1 MVNMPKYLFL
11 IFIACLVFLLG
22 LFVIKQRRTLPHIT
36 GFFLC
41 VLSALSLIFLL
52 GREWSLDRNRVPLPW
67 NNLFDAAFV
76 LHSFTAVCF
85 ALSFPAPS
93 PHFKKIFS
101 PLAAV
106 SLAIAGFALA
116 GANFSKHDVINH
128 VHVIHRT
135 PFYNIYLV
143 FSLSTVT
150 ATIWILLQK
159 YRRLRKGNADERAK
173 KSLLIILVGFSLS
186 ILIGF
191 FFIFVQPIL
200 LHEIRYFY
208 LLSNA
213 FLVGACS
220 AFYAIVKYNAF
231 DIETVIHKT
240 MSWLFLS
247 SVPLVGAALAGLWLG
262 PLLEGASPSKW
273 AFVIGGM
280 SSLIGLYLY
289 IAQPY
294 IDQLFDRRKYDL
306 RKTLDETIRDLAV
319 LQDFQPMAQKILEQ
333 ICKALPLQ
341 SASALI
347 LGPDRKQLL
356 SVAGKDRTVNDSVP
370 IPPVVLEKLQNGSTL
385 ELDQTL
391 PPTDQAEKDDPITWW
406 LKEQGFAF
414 CLPLTQKA
422 ELIGVIALGRKRNLQ
437 PFTVREKT
445 FLAQIGAAATI
456 AFSNSLLL
464 ERVRELDRLKT
475 EFLSEVAHELRVPL
489 FGISSIAE
497 GMLSDETGDL
507 QEDRRRLIGNIR
519 ETAVEMKDLVDH
531 LLDLSK
537 IEMGIMAYDFREIE
551 IGSIVR
557 LAVDLAGGAAS
568 SKGLHLSVEVGESLP
583 AIQGDKARVR
593 QCLSNLLSNAIKYT
607 DQGTIRVICQAM
619 GQGVQITIEDSGR
632 GMTEEEARLVFERYR
647 RGREVGPIEGSGL
660 GLALT
665 KEIIEAH
672 GGTIGVESRVG
683 AGSRFSFYLP
693 GNITGEAVRA
703 GSHIHRMRPMVER
716 RRMLQATEIDEKED
730 IPIGRGEMLVIVDD
744 SDTEREALRTF
755 LEGKGFLVL
764 TARNGVEGLDLVRSK
779 RPSLVITDM
788 IMPLLSGP
796 ELCALLKEDPVTSAI
811 PIIMVTARNHLGD
824 MVFGIRMGADDYI
837 AKPYDVREL
846 CVRISALLRMQRI
859 RDDLESA
866 RKQTV
871 DLEEKHDRLNSI
883 LQNKND
889 LILQLSHEV
898 KTPLMALSSLV
909 SNLNDGV
916 VGPVT
921 DRQRAYFIHLKTLSR
936 RIRQLLTTLL
946 HFALAESGAIR
957 LQKRQIQ
964 IMDVA
969 CQVLFDLQP
978 FREERGVECMIAE
991 SVRGKSAFADQDRIE
1006 QILLNLIHN
1015 AIKASPSGSRVI
1027 IDAEEKGPELIVSV
1041 TDSGPGIPPTEQ
1053 MKLLQEPLYSGK
1065 SQGGGLGLYIS
1076 RYLVELH
1083 GGHIWFD
1090 TWEGKGTTFFFSV
1103 PNAAADITSE
1113 RKQHVSANPYRG

>member
-1 MVNMPKYLFL
+1 MPKYLL
-11 IFIACLVFLLG
+11 IAFISAVVFLLG
-22 LFVIKQRRTLPHIT
+22 LIVIKQRRTLPHIT

-41 VLSALSLIFLL
+41 VFSALSLVFLL
-52 GREWSLDRNRVPLPW
+52 RREWSIDRNQVPLPW
-67 NNLFDAAFV
+67 NNFFDAAVALQAFA
-76 LHSFTAVCF
+76 AVSF
-85 ALSFPAPS
+85 ALSFPTPS
-93 PHFKKIFS
+93 PHFKKIFI
-101 PLAAV
+101 PLAAIALIV
-106 SLAIAGFALA
+106 VGISLAG
-116 GANFSKHDVINH
+116 GNFSKHEIVNH
-128 VHVIHRT
+128 IHVIE
-135 PFYNIYLV
+135 PSGFYSIYV
-143 FSLSTVT
+143 AYSLTTMTVT
-150 ATIWILLQK
+150 IWTLLRR
-159 YRRLRKGNADERAK
+159 YRRLRTTETDDRAK
-173 KSLLIILVGFSLS
+173 KALRIILVGFSLS
-186 ILIGF
+186 ILIGYF
-191 FFIFVQPIL
+191 FSVIQPIL
-200 LHEIRYFY
+200 LDEIRYFY
-208 LLSNA
+208 LLSVA
-213 FLVGACS
+213 FLVGAFS

-240 MSWLFLS
+240 LSWLFLS
-247 SVPLVGAALAGLWLG
+247 SVPLVGATLAALWLR
-262 PLLEGASPSKW
+262 PLVEDASTWTW

-280 SSLIGLYLY
+280 SSVIGLYLY
-289 IAQPY
+289 TAQPY

-319 LQDFQPMAQKILEQ
+319 LQDLQPMAQKVLDQ
-333 ICKALPLQ
+333 IFRVLPLQ
-341 SASALI
+341 TASALI
-347 LGPDRKQLL
+347 LDPDRKQLL
-356 SVAGKDRTVNDSVP
+356 PVAVKNRPIGDSILVP
-370 IPPVVLEKLQNGSTL
+370 SAVLETLRGGAMLEMDQIRPTNGP
-385 ELDQTL
+385 E
-391 PPTDQAEKDDPITWW
+391 EKEDSISQWF
-406 LKEQGFAF
+406 KEQGFVF
-414 CLPLTQKA
+414 CLPLIQNA
-422 ELIGVIALGRKRNLQ
+422 ELIGLIVLGRKRNLQ

-475 EFLSEVAHELRVPL
+475 EFLSEIAHELRVPL

-497 GMLSDETGDL
+497 GMLSDETCDL
-507 QEDRRRLIGNIR
+507 QEGRRRLIGNIR

-557 LAVDLAGGAAS
+557 LAVELAGGSVS

-583 AIQGDKARVR
+583 SIHGDKARVR

-607 DQGTIRVICQAM
+607 DQGTIRVICQAK
-619 GQGVQITIEDSGR
+619 GKGVQIIIEDSGR
-632 GMTEEEARLVFERYR
+632 GMTEEEARSVFERYR
-647 RGREVGPIEGSGL
+647 RGREVGQIEGSGL

-693 GNITGEAVRA
+693 GNITGEAVQT
-703 GSHIHRMRPMVER
+703 GSHIHRMQPLIQRGR
-716 RRMLQATEIDEKED
+716 TLQATEIDAKED
-730 IPIGRGEMLVIVDD
+730 IPIGRGELLVIVDD
-744 SDTEREALRTF
+744 SDMEREALRTF

-779 RPSLVITDM
+779 RPSLLITDM

-796 ELCALLKEDPVTSAI
+796 ELCSLLKEDTVTSAI

-824 MVFGIRMGADDYI
+824 MVFGIQMGADDYI
-837 AKPYDVREL
+837 AKPYDIREL
-846 CVRISALLRMQRI
+846 SVRISALLRMQRI

-871 DLEEKHDRLNSI
+871 DLEKKQDHLNSI

-921 DRQRAYFIHLKTLSR
+921 DRQKAYFIHLKTLSR

-978 FREERGVECMIAE
+978 FLEERGIECMIAE
-991 SVRGKSAFADQDRIE
+991 SVRGKSVFADQDRIE

-1027 IDAEEKGPELIVSV
+1027 IDADEKGSELIVSV
-1041 TDSGPGIPPTEQ
+1041 TDSGSGIPPAER
-1053 MKLLQEPLYSGK
+1053 MKLLQEPLFSGK
-1065 SQGGGLGLYIS
+1065 SQGEGLGLYIS

-1083 GGHIWFD
+1083 GGRIWFD
-1090 TWEGKGTTFFFSV
+1090 TGEKKGTTFFFSV
-1103 PNAAADITSE
+1103 PNAAADLNPE
-1113 RKQHVSANPYRG
+1113 RKQHVGANPHRG